1 LQQATEDIHH
11 LLIHCD
17 FTTYIWNRLLQHY
30 SLSLAWKGDTIS
42 DCFSSWLS
50 DKSAPHPLA
59 AHVCWQTWKERNQV
73 IFEGRPPSYQAVL
86 HRILSSF
93 HWQPT
98 SVKAIQIKACEYS
111 LAEGSTLVCF
121 DGAAQSNGLCCGA
134 GGTFKS
140 HPSRITK
147 WFLNC
152 GAGSNTKAEL
162 MGLWAS
168 LTLASC
174 WSLNHL
180 LVLGDSRVIIDWINH
195 KCNLHSVHIEGWK
208 QKTMELSN
216 IFTDVNFHHIPR
228 SHNTEADALSKRAL
242 SEVVG
247 RLSVYHCDKG
257 KESPITFYNIFE
269 L

>member
-1 LQQATEDIHH
+1 
-11 LLIHCD
+11 
-17 FTTYIWNRLLQHY
+17 
-30 SLSLAWKGDTIS
+30 
-42 DCFSSWLS
+42 
-50 DKSAPHPLA
+50 
-59 AHVCWQTWKERNQV
+59 
-73 IFEGRPPSYQAVL
+73 
-86 HRILSSF
+86 
-93 HWQPT
+93 
-98 SVKAIQIKACEYS
+98 
-111 LAEGSTLVCF
+111 LAEGTTLVCF
-121 DGAAQSNGLCCGA
+121 DGIAQSNGICCGA

-140 HPSRITK
+140 HPSRTTK

-180 LVLGDSRVIIDWINH
+180 LVLGDSRIIIDWINH
-195 KCNLHSVHIEGWK
+195 NCKLHSVHIEGWK
-208 QKTMELSN
+208 QKTMELFN
-216 IFTDVNFHHIPR
+216 IFTDINFHHIPR
-228 SHNTEADALSKRAL
+228 SHNTEVNALSKRAL

-257 KESPITFYNIFE
+257 IESPITFYNIFE